1 MFSSRVF
8 SSKEPGPTSGSTA
21 ECPAV
26 PELVLSLIKYPE
38 ENEKSIADLSLP
50 WAALVLLPHLRSHTH
65 PRVRTHTHS
74 SIRTYCILFK

>member
-8 SSKEPGPTSGSTA
+8 SSKEPGPASSTTA

-26 PELVLSLIKYPE
+26 PELVLSLIKFPE
-38 ENEKSIADLSLP
+38 EKEKSIADLSLP

-65 PRVRTHTHS
+65 THTLKD
-74 SIRTYCILFK
+74 TYCTYCNFLK